1 MFTCTR
7 LCMCSLMVICMYV
20 WPDKGNLQSERKKD
34 LKLSVTR
41 FWYLRNC
48 YRVSHRYSTPSTDTW
63 KQGKLDTRSKL
74 PAFSKMSTNFTND
87 SLRSQGNCESSG
99 DSSPLKIG
107 KLFLLSIILIFSL
120 VGNVLIITLVRVREE
135 LRRTINSF
143 IVNMAA
149 SDLILPILLMPFSLK
164 ESAANSSNY
173 QWPIGG
179 KLGSISCRLSIFLVA
194 VSMTV
199 SVQSL
204 LWISLDRF
212 MAVVIPLKAHL
223 ISSRFRA
230 FAITSTWIV
239 AVIINSIDLCTTK
252 LVEYDGNFYC
262 IREKITSW
270 RINIF
275 GYGRIVLVSIA
286 PLIVI
291 TVLYSAIAVTLRRQN
306 ISLRCTEVKKND
318 QRKRQAVKMS
328 LCIIVSF
335 NLCLIPNIV
344 FGMAYL
350 SGEKFPCS
358 VNVLLGFFSV
368 LGIYLSSTTN
378 PLICFI
384 FVKNYRRGLG
394 RLFSLCPSKRRDTQ
408 NMVRETKM
416 DEIDIQI
423 IEFNKLRKIDKSPW
437 HNDR

>member
-1 MFTCTR
+1 
-7 LCMCSLMVICMYV
+7 
-20 WPDKGNLQSERKKD
+20 
-34 LKLSVTR
+34 
-41 FWYLRNC
+41 
-48 YRVSHRYSTPSTDTW
+48 
-63 KQGKLDTRSKL
+63 
-74 PAFSKMSTNFTND
+74 MSTNFTND
-87 SLRSQGNCESSG
+87 SLRSQGNCESSE
-99 DSSPLKIG
+99 DSSRLKIG

-143 IVNMAA
+143 IVNMAV
-149 SDLILPILLMPFSLK
+149 SDLLVTILLMPFSLK
-164 ESAANSSNY
+164 ENAANSSDFR
-173 QWPIGG
+173 WPIGG
-179 KLGSISCRLSIFLVA
+179 KLGSISCSLSIFLVA
-194 VSMTV
+194 ASITV

-212 MAVVIPLKAHL
+212 MAVVMPLKAHL

-230 FAITSTWIV
+230 FAITSIWIV

-262 IREKITSW
+262 IREEITSW
-270 RINIF
+270 TINIF
-275 GYGRIVLVSIA
+275 AYGRIVLVSIA

-306 ISLRCTEVKKND
+306 ISLRCTAVKKND

-335 NLCLIPNIV
+335 NLCVTPYIV

-358 VNVLLGFFSV
+358 VNGLLGLFSV

-408 NMVRETKM
+408 NMVRERKM
-416 DEIDIQI
+416 DETGIQI
-423 IEFNKLRKIDKSPW
+423 IEFNKLRKTDESP
-437 HNDR
+437 

>member
-1 MFTCTR
+1 
-7 LCMCSLMVICMYV
+7 
-20 WPDKGNLQSERKKD
+20 
-34 LKLSVTR
+34 
-41 FWYLRNC
+41 
-48 YRVSHRYSTPSTDTW
+48 
-63 KQGKLDTRSKL
+63 
-74 PAFSKMSTNFTND
+74 MSTNFTNE
-87 SLRSQGNCESSG
+87 SLRSQGNCESST
-99 DSSPLKIG
+99 DLPALKIG
-107 KLFLLSIILIFSL
+107 KLFLLSIILTFGL

-135 LRRTINSF
+135 LRRKINSF

-194 VSMTV
+194 VS
-199 SVQSL
+199 VQSL

-212 MAVVIPLKAHL
+212 MAVVMPLKAHL

-239 AVIINSIDLCTTK
+239 ALIINSVDLCTTK
-252 LVEYDGNFYC
+252 LVDYDANIYC
-262 IREKITSW
+262 IREEITSW
-270 RINIF
+270 TINIF
-275 GYGRIVLVSIA
+275 AYGRIVLVSIA

-306 ISLRCTEVKKND
+306 ISLRCTAVKKND

-335 NLCLIPNIV
+335 NLCVTPYIV

-358 VNVLLGFFSV
+358 VNGLLGLFSV

-408 NMVRETKM
+408 NMVRERKM
-416 DEIDIQI
+416 DEIGIQI
-423 IEFNKLRKIDKSPW
+423 IEFNKLRKTEESP
-437 HNDR
+437 

>member
-1 MFTCTR
+1 
-7 LCMCSLMVICMYV
+7 
-20 WPDKGNLQSERKKD
+20 
-34 LKLSVTR
+34 
-41 FWYLRNC
+41 
-48 YRVSHRYSTPSTDTW
+48 
-63 KQGKLDTRSKL
+63 
-74 PAFSKMSTNFTND
+74 MSTNFTNE
-87 SLRSQGNCESSG
+87 SLRSQGNCESST
-99 DSSPLKIG
+99 DSPALKIG
-107 KLFLLSIILIFSL
+107 KLFLLSIILTFGL

-173 QWPIGG
+173 QWPISG
-179 KLGSISCRLSIFLVA
+179 KLGSISCRLNIFLVA

-212 MAVVIPLKAHL
+212 MAVVMPLKAHL

-239 AVIINSIDLCTTK
+239 AVIINSIDLRTTT

-262 IREKITSW
+262 IRENITSW
-270 RINIF
+270 TLNIF
-275 GYGRIVLVSIA
+275 GYGRIFLVSIA

-306 ISLRCTEVKKND
+306 ISLRCTAVKKND

-335 NLCLIPNIV
+335 NLCVTPYIV

-350 SGEKFPCS
+350 SGEKLPCS
-358 VNVLLGFFSV
+358 VNGLLGFFSV

-384 FVKNYRRGLG
+384 FVKNYRRGL
-394 RLFSLCPSKRRDTQ
+394 RWLFSSCPRNRRDTQ
-408 NMVRETKM
+408 NLVRERKM
-416 DEIDIQI
+416 DEINVQI
-423 IEFNKLRKIDKSPW
+423 IEFSKLRKTDESP
-437 HNDR
+437 

>member
-1 MFTCTR
+1 MLTCTR
-7 LCMCSLMVICMYV
+7 LCMCNLMVICMYV
-20 WPDKGNLQSERKKD
+20 WFDKGNLQSQRKKD

-48 YRVSHRYSTPSTDTW
+48 YRVSCRYSTSSTDTW
-63 KQGKLDTRSKL
+63 KQRKLETRSKL

-87 SLRSQGNCESSG
+87 SLRSQGNCESSE
-99 DSSPLKIG
+99 DSSRLKIG
-107 KLFLLSIILIFSL
+107 KLFLLSIILTFGL

-149 SDLILPILLMPFSLK
+149 SDLLPILLMPFSLK

-212 MAVVIPLKAHL
+212 MAVVMPLKAHL

-252 LVEYDGNFYC
+252 LVEYDANFYC
-262 IREKITSW
+262 IREEITSW
-270 RINIF
+270 TINIF
-275 GYGRIVLVSIA
+275 AYGRIVLVSIA

-306 ISLRCTEVKKND
+306 ISLRCTAVKKND
-318 QRKRQAVKMS
+318 QRKRRAVKMS

-350 SGEKFPCS
+350 SEEKFPCS

-408 NMVRETKM
+408 NMVRERKM
-416 DEIDIQI
+416 DETGIQI
-423 IEFNKLRKIDKSPW
+423 IEFNKLRKTDESPW
-437 HNDR
+437 HNDL

>member
-1 MFTCTR
+1 
-7 LCMCSLMVICMYV
+7 
-20 WPDKGNLQSERKKD
+20 
-34 LKLSVTR
+34 
-41 FWYLRNC
+41 
-48 YRVSHRYSTPSTDTW
+48 
-63 KQGKLDTRSKL
+63 
-74 PAFSKMSTNFTND
+74 MSTNFTND
-87 SLRSQGNCESSG
+87 SLRSHGNCESSA

-135 LRRTINSF
+135 LRKTINSF
-143 IVNMAA
+143 IVNMAV
-149 SDLILPILLMPFSLK
+149 SDLLVTILLMPFSLK
-164 ESAANSSNY
+164 EIEANSSVG
-173 QWPIGG
+173 WPIGG
-179 KLGSISCRLSIFLVA
+179 KLGSISCSLSIFLVA
-194 VSMTV
+194 ASITV

-212 MAVVIPLKAHL
+212 MAVVMPLKAHL

-239 AVIINSIDLCTTK
+239 AVIINSIDLRTTK

-262 IREKITSW
+262 IREEITSW
-270 RINIF
+270 TFNF
-275 GYGRIVLVSIA
+275 FAYGRIVLVSIS

-306 ISLRCTEVKKND
+306 ISLRCTAVKKND

-328 LCIIVSF
+328 LCIVVSF
-335 NLCLIPNIV
+335 NICLIPNIV

-358 VNVLLGFFSV
+358 VNGLLGFFSV

-408 NMVRETKM
+408 NMVRERKM
-416 DEIDIQI
+416 DEIGIQI
-423 IEFNKLRKIDKSPW
+423 IEFNKLRKTEELP
-437 HNDR
+437 

>member
-1 MFTCTR
+1 
-7 LCMCSLMVICMYV
+7 
-20 WPDKGNLQSERKKD
+20 
-34 LKLSVTR
+34 
-41 FWYLRNC
+41 
-48 YRVSHRYSTPSTDTW
+48 
-63 KQGKLDTRSKL
+63 
-74 PAFSKMSTNFTND
+74 MSTNFTNE
-87 SLRSQGNCESSG
+87 SLRSQGNCESST
-99 DSSPLKIG
+99 DSPPLKIG
-107 KLFLLSIILIFSL
+107 KLFLLSIILTFGL

-135 LRRTINSF
+135 LRRTMNSF

-212 MAVVIPLKAHL
+212 MAVVMPLKAHL

-239 AVIINSIDLCTTK
+239 ALIINSVDLCTTK
-252 LVEYDGNFYC
+252 LVDYDANIYC
-262 IREKITSW
+262 IREEITSW
-270 RINIF
+270 TINIF
-275 GYGRIVLVSIA
+275 AYGRIVLVSIA

-306 ISLRCTEVKKND
+306 ISLRCTAVKKND

-328 LCIIVSF
+328 LCIVVSF
-335 NLCLIPNIV
+335 NICLIPNIV

-358 VNVLLGFFSV
+358 VNGLLGLFSV

-408 NMVRETKM
+408 NMVRERKM
-416 DEIDIQI
+416 DEIGIQI
-423 IEFNKLRKIDKSPW
+423 IEFNKLRKTEESP
-437 HNDR
+437 

>member
-1 MFTCTR
+1 
-7 LCMCSLMVICMYV
+7 
-20 WPDKGNLQSERKKD
+20 
-34 LKLSVTR
+34 
-41 FWYLRNC
+41 
-48 YRVSHRYSTPSTDTW
+48 
-63 KQGKLDTRSKL
+63 
-74 PAFSKMSTNFTND
+74 MSTNFTNE
-87 SLRSQGNCESSG
+87 SLRSQGKCESSG

-143 IVNMAA
+143 IVNMAV
-149 SDLILPILLMPFSLK
+149 SDLLVTILLMPFSLK

-179 KLGSISCRLSIFLVA
+179 KLGSISCSLSIFLVA
-194 VSMTV
+194 ASITV

-212 MAVVIPLKAHL
+212 MAVVISLKAHL

-230 FAITSTWIV
+230 FAITFTWIV
-239 AVIINSIDLCTTK
+239 AVIINSINLYTTK

-262 IREKITSW
+262 IREEITSW
-270 RINIF
+270 TINIF
-275 GYGRIVLVSIA
+275 GYGRIVLASIA

-306 ISLRCTEVKKND
+306 ISLRCTAVKKND

-350 SGEKFPCS
+350 SGEKLPCS
-358 VNVLLGFFSV
+358 VNGLLGFFSV

-394 RLFSLCPSKRRDTQ
+394 RLFSFCPSKRRDTQ
-408 NMVRETKM
+408 NMVRERNM
-416 DEIDIQI
+416 DEIHIQI
-423 IEFNKLRKIDKSPW
+423 IEFNKLRKTDESP
-437 HNDR
+437 